1 MEPNVNTL
9 ERQASSLWW
18 DADQPITTATPN
30 DKGQFFF
37 EKLPKA
43 IQHKGHSPHVI
54 RTSCHPDP
62 RAQVLLEQIR
72 EAETTQAIDRLR
84 LVHKPKG
91 PRSPRVFIL
100 SNIPVD
106 IEVDQLFRWE
116 QYQLIQQL
124 VDESDGFIP
133 LNKTDL
139 VSHVI
144 SIRTT
149 SVAAN
154 RIKKIK
160 DNWDWY
166 QSTGMLK
173 GWSQFKYRKIGG
185 TKWSR
190 VICCIPEDD
199 LIKKIGLILDTR
211 VEVITDEL

>member
-1 MEPNVNTL
+1 MEPNVNAL
-9 ERQASSLWW
+9 ERQVSGLWW
-18 DADQPITTATPN
+18 DAEKPISAVPPN

-62 RAQVLLEQIR
+62 HAQVLLEQIR
-72 EAETTQAIDRLR
+72 EAETAQAIDRLR
-84 LVHKPKG
+84 LVHKSKG

-106 IEVDQLFRWE
+106 IEVDELFRWE

-133 LNKTDL
+133 LNKTHL
-139 VSHVI
+139 MSHAK

-190 VICCIPEDD
+190 VICCLPEDD
-199 LIKKIGLILDTR
+199 LIKKIGILMGAR
-211 VEVITDEL
+211 IEVSADEL

>member
-1 MEPNVNTL
+1 MEPNVNAL
-9 ERQASSLWW
+9 ERQASGLWW
-18 DADQPITTATPN
+18 DAEKPISAVPPN

-43 IQHKGHSPHVI
+43 IQHKGYSPHVI
-54 RTSCHPDP
+54 PTSCHPDP

-124 VDESDGFIP
+124 VDESDGYIP
-133 LNKTDL
+133 LNK
-139 VSHVI
+139 SHLMSHAK

-149 SVAAN
+149 SVAGN
-154 RIKKIK
+154 RIKEIK
-160 DNWDWY
+160 DNWNWY
-166 QSTGMLK
+166 QSTGLLK
-173 GWSQFKYRKIGG
+173 GWYYINYRKVRGPR
-185 TKWSR
+185 WS
-190 VICCIPEDD
+190 
-199 LIKKIGLILDTR
+199 
-211 VEVITDEL
+211 EVITCLDQDDLKLKLQSLIPANVEIQPLRA